1 MDFQRRDFL
10 SFIKNA
16 ALLGASAPVLPW
28 LMPRALGATPGAAV
42 PTKSGLPDRSAEFVF
57 PAGYSYF
64 NYGGLG
70 PSPEAVRTAIQNAV
84 HDIDASGNLPTEEPL
99 RARMGRFLSVA
110 PETLAF
116 TQNTTQS
123 VQIAARS
130 LPLNAGDTIVL
141 TAHEHAGNAVPW
153 LELAAEKKLGIR
165 TLAMDDDSV
174 LCEKAEALFKA
185 GARVLAVPH
194 VTCTT
199 GRVLPIEALCQI
211 AKKYGAWTVIDGAQ
225 AVGQLPVSP
234 AAIGADIYCGCFH
247 KWMLGPKT
255 LGFIYFGETRAA
267 ELLPVSAGA
276 HSPVLWDLA
285 PTRGSLS
292 FTETTARR
300 FSSGTQPAPL
310 YAGAVAA
317 IDWIDAIGI
326 EKVRTRVLELN
337 GMLLTGLASVP
348 ALTVLS
354 PQSGFARTGMIT
366 FRSDSVNLTTLQAH
380 ALQAGFRT
388 RFVAE
393 AGLNA
398 LRVSLH
404 VPTQDSEV
412 SRFVEFVKA
421 FVGGA

>member
-1 MDFQRRDFL
+1 MDLKRRDFL
-10 SFIKNA
+10 SLLKNA
-16 ALLGASAPVLPW
+16 ALVGASAPVLPW
-28 LMPRALGATPGAAV
+28 LMGRAQGSQGPEFAQVGTSAF
-42 PTKSGLPDRSAEFVF
+42 DRSGEFAF

-70 PSPEAVRTAIQNAV
+70 PSPESVRNSIQSAV
-84 HDIDASGNLPTEEPL
+84 HDIDASGNLPSEEPL
-99 RARMGRFLSVA
+99 RARMGRFLSVP

-123 VQIAARS
+123 LMIAARS
-130 LPLNAGDTIVL
+130 LPLQAGDTIVM

-153 LELAAEKKLGIR
+153 LELAAEKKLGVR
-165 TLAMDDDSV
+165 TLAMDEDDL

-185 GARVLAVPH
+185 GARVLAIPH

-199 GRVLPIEALCQI
+199 GRVLPVEALCQI

-234 AAIGADIYCGCFH
+234 RAIGADIYCGCFH

-255 LGFIYFGETRAA
+255 LGFIYFNDVRAA
-267 ELLPVSAGA
+267 ELIPVSAGA
-276 HSPVLWDLA
+276 HSPVLWDLKPA
-285 PTRGSLS
+285 QGSLS

-310 YAGAVAA
+310 YAGAVTA
-317 IDWIDAIGI
+317 IDWIDSIGI
-326 EKVRTRVLELN
+326 EKVRARVLELN
-337 GMLLTGLASVP
+337 GLLNAGLSKIP
-348 ALTVLS
+348 EFTVLS
-354 PQSGFARTGMIT
+354 PLSGYARTGMVS
-366 FRSDSVNLTTLQAH
+366 FRSDTVNLTTLQVR

-393 AGLNA
+393 AGLGA

-404 VPTQDSEV
+404 VPTRDAEV
-412 SRFVEFVKA
+412 TRFLEFVTTFA
-421 FVGGA
+421 SS